1 MLFIRPAVP
10 SRKSAF
16 YRRGPEQPS
25 ITGGGLFGSARPAEA
40 RLQAQL
46 TFPPPSAPTLMSCE
60 VSFLNAQRSLAQA
73 GAPRLR
79 QQTPKENL
87 HPPLSLHMLGPAP
100 RRGCQA
106 ELNATQIT
114 FTEPRAMM
122 DTKARDA
129 RSGLLLDGLRGPV
142 AMEMEREDR
151 PTNISMFLK
160 THHGERQRP
169 LVPVT

>member
-1 MLFIRPAVP
+1 
-10 SRKSAF
+10 
-16 YRRGPEQPS
+16 
-25 ITGGGLFGSARPAEA
+25 
-40 RLQAQL
+40 
-46 TFPPPSAPTLMSCE
+46 MSCE

-106 ELNATQIT
+106 ELNADQPGEEELNATQIT
-114 FTEPRAMM
+114 FTEPRVMM

-142 AMEMEREDR
+142 AMEMEREDQ

-160 THHGERQRP
+160 THHGERQHP